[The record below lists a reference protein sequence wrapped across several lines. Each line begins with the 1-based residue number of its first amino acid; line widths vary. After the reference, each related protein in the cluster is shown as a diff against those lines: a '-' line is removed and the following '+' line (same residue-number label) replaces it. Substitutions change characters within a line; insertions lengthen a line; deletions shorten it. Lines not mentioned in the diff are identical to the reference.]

1 MNLLQLLL
9 PEKNITKKKEKKK
22 ELSKDSNMNRLIDA
36 VNDPKNNTA
45 IYAMHHIVKPQ
56 TDF

>member
-1 MNLLQLLL
+1 
-9 PEKNITKKKEKKK
+9 
-22 ELSKDSNMNRLIDA
+22 MNRLIDA
-36 VNDPKNNTA
+36 VNDPKNNTT